1 MKHLFHSFIL
11 ILFCMTSLSAQD
23 NAELE
28 QRINRLWE
36 YSAKTFRSPKT
47 GLFYGRT
54 LHKLPPLRSYPTREQ
69 YRRGE
74 YRTQGYK
81 KGDEKSVGY
90 NLHGGGSGTEDCSL
104 FTGTLLAAMCDKY
117 TATGDSS
124 CRQQARMAY
133 EGLRSAA
140 TAHGEPGFIARGVC
154 HEDGKTIFAGTS
166 RDQYT
171 NAVYGFW
178 RYYCSS
184 LSSEREKAEIRSILC
199 AVADK
204 MIREISPENNYSFRF
219 AYGLPDDRGVAKMY
233 SPTPSYVTL
242 RLAMIYAAA
251 WDVSGNRTYYDLFL
265 KYLDNGLTGT
275 EKWIEEQ
282 QKAKPRHARSP
293 AYVVLQQAH
302 ALELAAKT
310 VKDPEKGKRILDV
323 FRTLCSF
330 AEESPFYAKARFR
343 DLAEIVGGQLK
354 MPGWQ
359 LSLKRQE
366 DLRRDIVRLGARGW
380 PGANYTL
387 IGAYWSARAAGYFKP
402 EREPKLQVP
411 E

>member
-1 MKHLFHSFIL
+1 MRHAFHFFLLTLFGV
-11 ILFCMTSLSAQD
+11 TSLCAQS

-28 QRINRLWE
+28 QRIDQLWE
-36 YSAKTFRSPKT
+36 HSAKTFRSPKT
-47 GLFYGRT
+47 GLFYGKA
-54 LHKLPPLRSYPTREQ
+54 LHELPALQSYPTREQ
-69 YRRGE
+69 YRKGE
-74 YRTQGYK
+74 YRTQGYR

-104 FTGTLLAAMCDKY
+104 FTGTLLAAMCDKFA
-117 TATGDSS
+117 ATGDPS
-124 CRQQARMAY
+124 CREQAKMAY
-133 EGLRSAA
+133 DGLRSAA
-140 TAHGEPGFIARGVC
+140 TAHGESGFIARGVC

-178 RYYCSS
+178 RYYNSS
-184 LSSEREKAEIRSILC
+184 LASEEEKTEIRSILC

-204 MIREISPENNYSFRF
+204 MIREITPEHNYSFRF

-251 WDVSGNRTYYDLFL
+251 WDVSGNRKYYDLFL
-265 KYLDNGLTGT
+265 NCLDNGLTGT
-275 EKWIEEQ
+275 EKWIEAHR
-282 QKAKPRHARSP
+282 KAKSRYAHSP
-293 AYVVLQQAH
+293 AYVVLQQAY

-310 VKDPEKGKRILDV
+310 VKDPEKEKRILNV
-323 FRTLCSF
+323 FRAVCDF
-330 AEESPFYAKARFR
+330 AEGSPFYANARFR
-343 DLAEIVGGQLK
+343 DLAEIAGGQLK

-366 DLRRDIVRLGARGW
+366 DLRRDIMRLGARGW

-402 EREPKLQVP
+402 EREPKLQMP

>member
-1 MKHLFHSFIL
+1 
-11 ILFCMTSLSAQD
+11 
-23 NAELE
+23 
-28 QRINRLWE
+28 
-36 YSAKTFRSPKT
+36 
-47 GLFYGRT
+47 
-54 LHKLPPLRSYPTREQ
+54 
-69 YRRGE
+69 
-74 YRTQGYK
+74 
-81 KGDEKSVGY
+81 
-90 NLHGGGSGTEDCSL
+90 
-104 FTGTLLAAMCDKY
+104 
-117 TATGDSS
+117 
-124 CRQQARMAY
+124 
-133 EGLRSAA
+133 
-140 TAHGEPGFIARGVC
+140 
-154 HEDGKTIFAGTS
+154 
-166 RDQYT
+166 
-171 NAVYGFW
+171 
-178 RYYCSS
+178 
-184 LSSEREKAEIRSILC
+184 
-199 AVADK
+199 
-204 MIREISPENNYSFRF
+204 
-219 AYGLPDDRGVAKMY
+219 MY

-402 EREPKLQVP
+402 EREPKLQIP